1 MGAIITITINGTQTT
16 ASSTDSILDIINQ
29 YKLNPSSVI
38 VELNEHIIKKMTMKQ
53 PNSMKMTALNSF
65 DTLVAVRVKI
75 TNQQSVKL
83 LNKLSKINTF
93 EIYV

>member
-38 VELNEHIIKKMTMKQ
+38 VELNEHIIKKNDYETTK
-53 PNSMKMTALNSF
+53 LNENDRIELIRYIGGGTCQNNES
-65 DTLVAVRVKI
+65 TI
-75 TNQQSVKL
+75 
-83 LNKLSKINTF
+83 SKTIK
-93 EIYV
+93 

>member
-38 VELNEHIIKKMTMKQ
+38 VELNEHIIKNDYETTK
-53 PNSMKMTALNSF
+53 LNENDRIELIRYIGGGTCQNNES
-65 DTLVAVRVKI
+65 TI
-75 TNQQSVKL
+75 
-83 LNKLSKINTF
+83 SKTIK
-93 EIYV
+93 